1 MSVSFISSTN
11 IGSHTHVQKKLQ
23 RHKRQPESFAVKSGH
38 WKPISRAVGV
48 RMSGQTEG
56 QHKMSRKIGFIGGG
70 MMAMAI
76 ADGLVQQ
83 RKFSKDQ
90 IMISE
95 TYPPRREYLL
105 ENGWE
110 LVETEKLVRECG
122 LAFLAVKPHDVS
134 KVLKSLSDV
143 GTTKADLVSIAAG
156 VTLSTLQSCNPQFN
170 YVRVMPNTP
179 CLVNCGASAVSADDP
194 ELAEKVRDIM
204 SAVGIAVTVPE
215 SQIDAVTCISGSGP
229 AYGYVFIETLAD
241 AGVMKGLSRETAKAL
256 AIQTVLGAAQMVKQ
270 TQDHPAQLRNNVES
284 PGGTTIAAVSI

>member
-1 MSVSFISSTN
+1 MAT
-11 IGSHTHVQKKLQ
+11 
-23 RHKRQPESFAVKSGH
+23 
-38 WKPISRAVGV
+38 
-48 RMSGQTEG
+48 
-56 QHKMSRKIGFIGGG
+56 KIGFIGGG

-76 ADGLVQQ
+76 AEGLVQQ
-83 RKFSKDQ
+83 GKFSKDQ
-90 IMISE
+90 ILISE

-110 LVETEKLVRECG
+110 LVESRKLVEESE
-122 LAFLAVKPHDVS
+122 LAFLAVKPYDVS
-134 KVLKSLSDV
+134 KVLGALSNIA
-143 GTTKADLVSIAAG
+143 GSRATIVSIAAG
-156 VTLSTLQSCNPQFN
+156 VSLETMQSYNPDFT

-179 CLVNCGASAVSADDP
+179 CLVNYGASAVSSTSP

-204 SAVGIAVTVPE
+204 SAVGIAVIVPE

-270 TQDHPAQLRNNVES
+270 TEGHPAQLRNNVES
-284 PGGTTIAAVSI
+284 PGGTTIAAVRALEKSGFRDAVYSAVEACHDRLKEMGNM